1 MLQQNIKTR
10 DISAIG
16 LCIWLVML
24 GHILEHIASP
34 ATNIM
39 GWCVYSFHSALFVMC
54 AGKTLRFSPWW
65 SLGLYALSLVT
76 PTWWIGA
83 PALYMLTIPL
93 LQKVPHGKRWIVLV
107 CSIIAGL
114 LSGFCPDPHGIAAT
128 LHLTRAVTFFPFF
141 VIGVY
146 QCTERPCKL
155 RHVIQILSAIALV
168 VGGVIAAWRPLP
180 FLMSMTYNAN
190 STLNTFVWRVA
201 AYCIT
206 GGMVYTIW
214 SLLPNNRVKCLTRI
228 GETALPVYVLHNYVA
243 TIAVALSIALGKLIT
258 VPVAAICITTITIG
272 VLSIIAH
279 AIWKVLTKRGVSK

>member
-39 GWCVYSFHSALFVMC
+39 GWCVYSFHSALLVMC

-155 RHVIQILSAIALV
+155 RHVIQILSAIADHIRHYHVWYLC
-168 VGGVIAAWRPLP
+168 IPRPVC
-180 FLMSMTYNAN
+180 AN
-190 STLNTFVWRVA
+190 GCAVDKA
-201 AYCIT
+201 PHCCIT
-206 GGMVYTIW
+206 GTHSHSIVNNCGMDCNFVV
-214 SLLPNNRVKCLTRI
+214 S
-228 GETALPVYVLHNYVA
+228 
-243 TIAVALSIALGKLIT
+243 SS
-258 VPVAAICITTITIG
+258 TTQ
-272 VLSIIAH
+272 
-279 AIWKVLTKRGVSK
+279 